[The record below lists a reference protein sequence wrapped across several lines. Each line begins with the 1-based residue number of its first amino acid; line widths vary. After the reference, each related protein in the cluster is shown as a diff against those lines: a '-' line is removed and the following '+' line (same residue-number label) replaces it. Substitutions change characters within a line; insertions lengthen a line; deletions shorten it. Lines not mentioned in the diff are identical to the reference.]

1 MQTLELTLG
10 LHSEIWEDRE
20 NKTHQNLIEEAFEL
34 EGVTWISN
42 TRPDRR
48 GGGAAISLLN
58 EDFTI
63 TKLDVIIP
71 KNLEV
76 LWGLVRPKRPTTDF
90 KGIVVCSFYS
100 VPYSKKKVQLVQH
113 LAINYAELKSKYKN
127 CFFLFGGDKNDL
139 QINNILEI
147 APTLQMHNTKPTHGR
162 KNPAYG

>member
-1 MQTLELTLG
+1 MAICLRTGLSDQVTITSPYTEITDESLLVNYLQFLLPIIDRFFPKFRNFLEAMQTLGLTLG
-10 LHSEIWEDRE
+10 LHSEIWEDKE

-71 KNLEV
+71 KNL
-76 LWGLVRPKRPTTDF
+76 
-90 KGIVVCSFYS
+90 YS
-100 VPYSKKKVQLVQH
+100 VFCIYSIDHSYTRDGLLH
-113 LAINYAELKSKYKN
+113 IKSSFK
-127 CFFLFGGDKNDL
+127 L
-139 QINNILEI
+139 
-147 APTLQMHNTKPTHGR
+147 
-162 KNPAYG
+162 